1 MINLVAHVLEDE
13 DFQAS
18 FCEGCEMKHRE
29 HGNDVCPADLDPSD
43 SGCIRRGAWLDI
55 RGILLRAERD
65 AEAKAGGRIGLE
77 GREAA

>member
-1 MINLVAHVLEDE
+1 MIHMEYGEATCNAY
-13 DFQAS
+13 
-18 FCEGCEMKHRE
+18 
-29 HGNDVCPADLDPSD
+29 LDPSD

-77 GREAA
+77 GKEAA